1 MATTIVTKNGSGAP
15 TASDLVAGELAV
27 DLTNGRLYTTDLDSG
42 GTVIEIGLNPSGN
55 VDVTGTV
62 TADGLTVGDTS
73 DSQSLI
79 QMLANSTD
87 GANTIHFG
95 DGTSA
100 DAYVGYINYAHD
112 SNSMQFAAGGSTRAT
127 IDGATGNVGIGV
139 SPSTK
144 LHLGGA
150 APLDS
155 IIRQDSTVSGTN
167 WEIGER
173 AAGKWQIWEDDTDSV
188 VATFTSSGSVGIGT
202 SSPSSS
208 GGKLAVKTANAGY
221 VVIEPTSNVTNQIAT
236 GIRLHGNANE
246 TDRYAGIFCYNEA
259 ANNVNSMTFW
269 TSSSGSSAERMRLDA
284 SGNLLVGGTSYEQAG
299 SIGFKGTGEYSS
311 ILSSG
316 AGGEIYA
323 GGAIALVSNGYQISV
338 TTGNAQTYK
347 WHNGTTRSMTLDSS
361 GNLLVGTTSSAG
373 KFTLVS
379 NQYNA
384 MSVQV
389 NADGNVGASWKNGAG
404 SEVGYIQVNTSST
417 LYSTS
422 SDQRLK
428 DNIVD
433 APSASD
439 DIDAIQ
445 VRSFDWKAD
454 GSHQK
459 YGMVAQELQ
468 TVAPEAVSVPE
479 DPEEM
484 MGVDY
489 SKLVPMMLKEIQ
501 SLRARVAQLE
511 S

>member
-1 MATTIVTKNGSGAP
+1 MATTIVTKNGTGAP
-15 TASDLVAGELAV
+15 TDSDLVAGELAV

-202 SSPSSS
+202 SSPAAPLDI
-208 GGKLAVKTANAGY
+208 KLAGTVTADIFKFQRSDGLVAGVLNYNGTDGTISLGTTTTHPLAFDTAN
-221 VVIEPTSNVTNQIAT
+221 T
-236 GIRLHGNANE
+236 
-246 TDRYAGIFCYNEA
+246 
-259 ANNVNSMTFW
+259 
-269 TSSSGSSAERMRLDA
+269 ERMRIDA
-284 SGNLLVGGTSYEQAG
+284 NGNLLVGGTSYEQAG

-361 GNLLVGTTSSAG
+361 GNLLVGTTTTPTSSAG
-373 KFTLVS
+373 
-379 NQYNA
+379 
-384 MSVQV
+384 
-389 NADGNVGASWKNGAG
+389 
-404 SEVGYIQVNTSST
+404 
-417 LYSTS
+417 
-422 SDQRLK
+422 
-428 DNIVD
+428 NIVLANGT
-433 APSASD
+433 APTASATDGVILYAEDVSSSSELK
-439 DIDAIQ
+439 
-445 VRSFDWKAD
+445 VRDEAGNITTLSPHNFDLIPQGPSEDMAWSYYSERD
-454 GSHQK
+454 GKQIN
-459 YGMVAQELQ
+459 
-468 TVAPEAVSVPE
+468 
-479 DPEEM
+479 
-484 MGVDY
+484 VD
-489 SKLVPMMLKEIQ
+489 MLKAI
-501 SLRARVAQLE
+501 RVLEKLSGEQLVFE
-511 S
+511 NQKELTNGYMDYRKP